1 MTSVQ
6 ETAQLLGLSKT
17 SIFRVPCIVHVI
29 QLSLNQLL
37 GKMRA
42 KPVNNEVESEWSD
55 ARTQSLQSNSR
66 QPTRHIVDTLKKVS
80 ISLLS

>member
-1 MTSVQ
+1 MVKSQ
-6 ETAQLLGLSKT
+6 ALCDS
-17 SIFRVPCIVHVI
+17 SIFRVPCIAHVI

-37 GKMRA
+37 RKMKA
-42 KPVNNEVESEWSD
+42 KLVNIEVESKWSD